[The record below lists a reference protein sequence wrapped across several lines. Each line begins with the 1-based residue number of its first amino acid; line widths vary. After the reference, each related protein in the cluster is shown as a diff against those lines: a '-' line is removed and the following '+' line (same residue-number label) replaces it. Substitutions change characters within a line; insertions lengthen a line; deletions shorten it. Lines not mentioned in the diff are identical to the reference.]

1 MLKLGV
7 TSPYLHK
14 YVVWESLIILLMP
27 VHIAVQ
33 NSYPSVGGIPQKRDD
48 RTETEDVWIEGV
60 YISNVNR
67 M

>member
-14 YVVWESLIILLMP
+14 YVVSESLIILLMP

-33 NSYPSVGGIPQKRDD
+33 NSYPSVGRIPQKRDD
-48 RTETEDVWIEGV
+48 RTETEDV
-60 YISNVNR
+60 
-67 M
+67 

>member
-14 YVVWESLIILLMP
+14 YVVSESLIILLMS

-33 NSYPSVGGIPQKRDD
+33 NSYPSVGISQNHDD
-48 RTETEDVWIEGV
+48 RTETEDV
-60 YISNVNR
+60 
-67 M
+67 

>member
-14 YVVWESLIILLMP
+14 YVVSVSLIILLMS

-33 NSYPSVGGIPQKRDD
+33 NSYPSVGGFLK
-48 RTETEDVWIEGV
+48 
-60 YISNVNR
+60 NVTTGQRRR
-67 M
+67 MCE